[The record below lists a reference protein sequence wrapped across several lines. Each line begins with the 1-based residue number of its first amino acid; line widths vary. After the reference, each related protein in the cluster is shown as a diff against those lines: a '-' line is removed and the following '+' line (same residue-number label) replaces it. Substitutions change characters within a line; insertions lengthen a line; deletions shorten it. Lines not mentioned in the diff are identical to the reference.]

1 MQTNAYRNVFDNNIA
16 QQFKKA
22 VQIMAKDPSKL
33 LFFMKMLKNQEKAA
47 RLRKKHLKEGLEVPP
62 LLIIS
67 ITSVCNLSC
76 VGCYSKHLHRDVK
89 QEMSAQRFREIVT
102 EAKLLGVSIIL
113 LAGGEPLVQK
123 DMLKA
128 ATEFP
133 EIMFPIFTNGLLVD
147 EEYITFFKK
156 NPNLI
161 PVISLE
167 GKEDE
172 TNERRGDGV
181 YQNFRTIK
189 DSLNENRILW
199 GTSLTL
205 TSGNFELLTSP
216 AYIKVLMDNGCRLFF
231 YVEYVPIEKECN
243 EMIISE
249 TQKKKVQ
256 PIVDQF
262 MKEQPAMFV
271 AFPGDE
277 DQYDGC
283 LAAGRGF
290 LHINPEGKVEPC
302 PFAPFSDQDLR
313 NTSLK
318 EALSS
323 HLLAAIRK
331 DHKLLKEKEGG
342 CALWANREW
351 LNQLTG
357 NRKQIQSRNKVDPPA
372 PLIKGGY

>member
-1 MQTNAYRNVFDNNIA
+1 MQPNAYRNVFDNNITL
-16 QQFKKA
+16 QFKKA

-47 RLRKKHLKEGLEVPP
+47 RLRKKHLKDRLEVPP

-67 ITSVCNLSC
+67 ITSICNLSC
-76 VGCYSKHLHRDVK
+76 AGCYSKHLHRDVK
-89 QEMSAQRFREIVT
+89 QEMTAQRFREIVT
-102 EAKLLGVSIIL
+102 EAKSLGVSIIL

-123 DMLKA
+123 DMLIA

-133 EIMFPIFTNGLLVD
+133 GIMFPIFSNGLLID
-147 EEYITFFKK
+147 SEYISFFKK
-156 NPNLI
+156 HQNLI

-172 TNERRGDGV
+172 TDERRGDGV
-181 YQNFRTIK
+181 YQNFRAIK
-189 DSLNENRILW
+189 DALNHNRIMW

-216 AYIKVLMDNGCRLFF
+216 AYTKTLMDKGCRLFF

-243 EMIISE
+243 EMILSE
-249 TQKKKVQ
+249 AQKKNVQ
-256 PIVDQF
+256 PLVNQF
-262 MKEQPAMFV
+262 MKDLPAMFV

-302 PFAPFSDQDLR
+302 PFAPFSDRDLR
-313 NTSLK
+313 STSLK
-318 EALSS
+318 DALSS
-323 HLLAAIRK
+323 PLLAAIRK
-331 DHKLLKEKEGG
+331 DHKLLKETQGG
-342 CALWANREW
+342 CALWANEEW
-351 LNQLTG
+351 LEQKRLEV
-357 NRKQIQSRNKVDPPA
+357 RD
-372 PLIKGGY
+372 

>member
-1 MQTNAYRNVFDNNIA
+1 MKTNAYRNVFDHNIT

-22 VQIMAKDPSKL
+22 VQIMAKDPYKL
-33 LFFMKMLKNQEKAA
+33 LFFMNMLKNQEKAA
-47 RLRKKHLKEGLEVPP
+47 RLRKKHLKDGLEVPP
-62 LLIIS
+62 ILIIS

-76 VGCYSKHLHRDVK
+76 AGCYSKHLHRDVK
-89 QEMSAQRFREIVT
+89 QEMSVQRFREIVT
-102 EAKLLGVSIIL
+102 EAKSLGVSIIL

-128 ATEFP
+128 ASEFP
-133 EIMFPIFTNGLLVD
+133 EIMFPIFTNGLLID
-147 EEYITFFKK
+147 SEYTAFFKK
-156 NPNLI
+156 SPNLI

-167 GKEDE
+167 GTEDE
-172 TNERRGDGV
+172 TNERRGSGV
-181 YQNFRTIK
+181 YQNFRAIK
-189 DSLNENRILW
+189 DSLNDNRIMW

-205 TSGNFELLTSP
+205 TSGNFNLLTSP
-216 AYIKVLMDNGCRLFF
+216 DYIKILMDKGCRLFF

-243 EMIISE
+243 EMILNE
-249 TQKKKVQ
+249 TQKKQVQ

-262 MKEQPAMFV
+262 MKDQAAMFV

-313 NTSLK
+313 STSLK
-318 EALSS
+318 DALSS
-323 HLLAAIRK
+323 PLLAAIRK
-331 DHKLLKEKEGG
+331 DHHLLKETEGG

-351 LNQLTG
+351 LEKLTTK
-357 NRKQIQSRNKVDPPA
+357 N
-372 PLIKGGY
+372 